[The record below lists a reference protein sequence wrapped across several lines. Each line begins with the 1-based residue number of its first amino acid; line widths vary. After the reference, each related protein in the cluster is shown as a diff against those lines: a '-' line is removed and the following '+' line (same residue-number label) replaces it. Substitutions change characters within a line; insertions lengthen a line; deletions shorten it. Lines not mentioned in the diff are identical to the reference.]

1 MKLNEGLIYTNDNCI
16 GCNHC
21 ISGCPVLGANVS
33 VTEGETNR
41 IYVDGDACIHCGK
54 CLEVCPHNARECIHD
69 FRTSVNNV
77 FPAVAGQNEN
87 GYVS

>member
-21 ISGCPVLGANVS
+21 ISGCPVLGANIS

-41 IYVDGDACIHCGK
+41 IYVD
-54 CLEVCPHNARECIHD
+54 
-69 FRTSVNNV
+69 
-77 FPAVAGQNEN
+77 
-87 GYVS
+87 